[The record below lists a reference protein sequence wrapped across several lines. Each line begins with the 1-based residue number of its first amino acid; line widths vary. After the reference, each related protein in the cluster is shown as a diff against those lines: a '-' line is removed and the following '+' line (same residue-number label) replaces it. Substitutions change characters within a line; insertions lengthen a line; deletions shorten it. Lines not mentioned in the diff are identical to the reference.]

1 MTGDELRQLADDI
14 WEQDTS
20 SEKARLLT
28 YAVLYGWAARLDRE
42 ASRDPPTTP
51 TPTDPTE

>member
-1 MTGDELRQLADDI
+1 MTGDELRQVAEDI
-14 WEQDTS
+14 FDHDTS
-20 SEKARLLT
+20 SEMARLLT

-51 TPTDPTE
+51 APTDPTE